1 MLKPH
6 LEVGPLFSRP
16 FSPRRG
22 PTSAAPEPRDYCST
36 ERALNSEPRDDPR
49 SNPLAKKPPLPATGL
64 PLPTHGLTMQKLA
77 PQLKIPIFTTPQSK
91 TEKSQQQGGI
101 PTTIRFENKIP
112 LFSRPLSPE
121 AVQQWTADVKRR
133 DSFGNSGNVC
143 RGSNVCNGEARSEK
157 DSEKENIQLQQQTFR
172 MSHQQKS
179 ELYTGHSL

>member
-6 LEVGPLFSRP
+6 LKVGPLFSRP

-49 SNPLAKKPPLPATGL
+49 SNPLAKKPPLPAPGI
-64 PLPTHGLTMQKLA
+64 PTHGLTMQKLA
-77 PQLKIPIFTTPQSK
+77 PQLKIPIFTTAQSK
-91 TEKSQQQGGI
+91 NEKSQQGGI
-101 PTTIRFENKIP
+101 ATTNRFENKIP

-133 DSFGNSGNVC
+133 DSFGNGGNVCNSGKVCNSGNVC
-143 RGSNVCNGEARSEK
+143 DFS
-157 DSEKENIQLQQQTFR
+157 KEFG
-172 MSHQQKS
+172 QKEPLPLS
-179 ELYTGHSL
+179 STYSRLISAQR